1 MLKKL
6 ILGVSILLLG
16 ALSTSNVSYSAGK
29 NQNNGKS
36 LLENER
42 ELGRLVDDFSVLA
55 DKKDAHSQTF
65 LFTEN
70 ATVEIVRDGKVSLKL
85 TGRKEIGDTFN
96 KTLNSYDSK
105 LWIGETDNME
115 EMLEVKRVFDLLDLA
130 AGFGTKLFLIAE
142 GEDEI
147 LLLNDLRK
155 LIEVEKFG
163 EG

>member
-1 MLKKL
+1 MCNYFLYIMKIYYIYHNILTEVCFFMEKL
-6 ILGVSILLLG
+6 LIEI
-16 ALSTSNVSYSAGK
+16 K
-29 NQNNGKS
+29 NKQG
-36 LLENER
+36 LHLR
-42 ELGRLVDDFSVLA
+42 P
-55 DKKDAHSQTF
+55 
-65 LFTEN
+65 
-70 ATVEIVRDGKVSLKL
+70 ATLI
-85 TGRKEIGDTFN
+85 F